1 MRLKADAELLEQLM
15 EAKQKHLC
23 PFNDLKTQ
31 RKNEMKTSS
40 EFMERKCE
48 IRWNLMTDL
57 DKEPFFNLVKEKEEK
72 VVQIKNE
79 VNDNIEEGVVDMK
92 ATELDVKEVEEVV
105 VANNSVCLRE
115 RKKAMTSKP
124 PKKRSL

>member
-1 MRLKADAELLEQLM
+1 
-15 EAKQKHLC
+15 
-23 PFNDLKTQ
+23 
-31 RKNEMKTSS
+31 
-40 EFMERKCE
+40 
-48 IRWNLMTDL
+48 MTDL